1 MNPPIGRH
9 PISRRAVIVA
19 PALALAACGTNNYEG
34 PTIPGEIE
42 ATSFEGTELTPIN
55 KQRGNAL
62 AGTQQISRDS
72 YQLTVDGLVDNP
84 MRLSY
89 ADLEAREQDDLLLQM
104 NCVEGW
110 SYIAKWTG
118 PSLTALLADAG
129 VRPEAA
135 VVIFHTADQEDGY
148 TSLDLRFL
156 TNQDVMLAMKLND
169 VTLPAHKGFPI
180 QLVATAKF
188 GYKWAKWITRIQ
200 VSDDTDFRGYWE
212 ARGYHQV
219 ADDDGPAFG

>member
-1 MNPPIGRH
+1 MLDHIEQ
-9 PISRRAVIVA
+9 SRRRFIPAVE
-19 PALALAACGTNNYEG
+19 AL
-34 PTIPGEIE
+34 
-42 ATSFEGTELTPIN
+42 
-55 KQRGNAL
+55 NA
-62 AGTQQISRDS
+62 
-72 YQLTVDGLVDNP
+72 
-84 MRLSY
+84 
-89 ADLEAREQDDLLLQM
+89 
-104 NCVEGW
+104 
-110 SYIAKWTG
+110 
-118 PSLTALLADAG
+118 SLTALLADAG

-135 VVIFHTADQEDGY
+135 VVIFHTADQADGY

-219 ADDDGPAFG
+219 ADDDGQHRSHSAKGARRFIVD